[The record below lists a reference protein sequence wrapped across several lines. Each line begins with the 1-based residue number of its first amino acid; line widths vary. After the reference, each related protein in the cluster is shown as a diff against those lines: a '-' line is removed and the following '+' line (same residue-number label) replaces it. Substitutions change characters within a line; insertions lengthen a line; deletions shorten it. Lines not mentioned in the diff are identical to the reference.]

1 MTNIKQ
7 CSKCYSIYDNDVE
20 IFPNADEEAG
30 MELFFHGN
38 WVCRKCLA
46 LSEKHK
52 LLNVFDILPNEF
64 ISLDNIEFYSDKIV
78 VRYKLN
84 DTDIV
89 TKSIKL

>member
-20 IFPNADEEAG
+20 IYPNADEEAG
-30 MELFFHGN
+30 MDLRFHGN

-46 LSEKHK
+46 LSEKQK
-52 LLNVFDILPNEF
+52 LLKMVDILPNEF